1 MLGVYSVHSSHFA
14 VIRTYSRQI
23 LRHILYS
30 SHYPCP
36 RYYHYVSTTSPA
48 VVVVVLAS
56 PPAMGRRE
64 NMAGNKLA
72 IS

>member
-1 MLGVYSVHSSHFA
+1 MLGVCSVHSSYFA
-14 VIRTYSRQI
+14 IITTYSGQV
-23 LRHILYS
+23 LRHFLHS

-36 RYYHYVSTTSPA
+36 RYYHYVSPTSPA
-48 VVVVVLAS
+48 FVVVVLVS